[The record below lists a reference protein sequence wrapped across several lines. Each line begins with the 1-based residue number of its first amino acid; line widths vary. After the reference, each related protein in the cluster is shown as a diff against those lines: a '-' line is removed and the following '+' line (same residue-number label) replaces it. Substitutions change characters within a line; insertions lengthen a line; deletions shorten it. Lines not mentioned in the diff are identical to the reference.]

1 MAMKPVESYKDF
13 MNPTKRENKKPDGFN
28 FDMDTFE
35 NLIDFF
41 TPMENIPVILRCSWT
56 ELDDF
61 CKICYRMNFK
71 DTYNYLS
78 GISDALMRG
87 TFKKLAGMGN
97 TSAIKIVSEHF
108 MNLKENKS
116 SNVNITFVND
126 LKDDE
131 EA

>member
-1 MAMKPVESYKDF
+1 MKPVENYKDF
-13 MNPTKRENKKPDGFN
+13 MNPLKRKNLHPDGFD

-41 TPMENIPVILRCSWT
+41 TPMENIPVILRCDYKT
-56 ELDDF
+56 LDNF
-61 CKICYRMNFK
+61 CKICYNMPFK
-71 DTYNYLS
+71 DTYIYLS

-87 TFKKLAGMGN
+87 TFKKLAAMGN
-97 TSAIKIVSEHF
+97 TQAVKIVSEHF

-116 SNVNITFVND
+116 HDVNITIVND

-131 EA
+131 ED